1 MQVLTS
7 NAHRHFSREQG
18 LPCRL
23 AWGYQLQ
30 LALST
35 CVLQRQLAQTKAA
48 CVLPGLGEDAP
59 TS

>member
-1 MQVLTS
+1 MRVLTS
-7 NAHRHFSREQG
+7 NAHRHFSQG
-18 LPCRL
+18 LPHRL
-23 AWGYQLQ
+23 AWRYQLQ

-35 CVLQRQLAQTKAA
+35 HVLQRQLAQTKAA